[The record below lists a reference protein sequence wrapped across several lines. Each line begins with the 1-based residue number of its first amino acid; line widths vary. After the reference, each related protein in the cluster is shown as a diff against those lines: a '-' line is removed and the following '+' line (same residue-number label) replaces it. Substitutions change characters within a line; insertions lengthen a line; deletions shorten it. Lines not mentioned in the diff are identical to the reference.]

1 MLFIRLMKNSNIF
14 GCPKKCHTFLTA
26 HDFCLARSSHL
37 KFVYN
42 SNQTCFTHEYKI
54 SLKLINYEKM
64 VGLWNWYLFLENSAW
79 PPMMRHYFKVCVKK
93 IISVKL
99 KVLVTNIYFI
109 HTQWNNNFLCWPN
122 KAKSNWNMRSV
133 SEEAPFSHEA
143 GRHLILN

>member
-64 VGLWNWYLFLENSAW
+64 VGLWNWYLFFGEFCVRANGAHNFYALLTELLQS
-79 PPMMRHYFKVCVKK
+79 HYFNLETNSFRMS
-93 IISVKL
+93 ISL
-99 KVLVTNIYFI
+99 TSELVSTIPGLTLLGKY
-109 HTQWNNNFLCWPN
+109 
-122 KAKSNWNMRSV
+122 RG
-133 SEEAPFSHEA
+133 HEW
-143 GRHLILN
+143 